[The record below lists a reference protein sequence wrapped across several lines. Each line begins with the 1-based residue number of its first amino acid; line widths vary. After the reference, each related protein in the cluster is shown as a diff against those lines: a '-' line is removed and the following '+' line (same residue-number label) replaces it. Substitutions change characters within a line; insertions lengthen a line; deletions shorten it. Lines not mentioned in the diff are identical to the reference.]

1 MEKILQKIEEL
12 LKNANFE
19 IFSFNFDSTRQNY
32 CYDFIVKKNDLVF
45 IVKAFS
51 NIDNIDIDM
60 LKGIKILSKILK
72 SKPLLIGIKNRYQKL
87 EDNTI
92 YLREDLPF
100 ITIDTLENIL
110 KYQLFP
116 FILARRGGGV
126 VFLDGEIMKEVREE
140 QKISRKELSERIGVT
155 KRTICSY
162 ESENM
167 RPSMEVAEKL
177 EAVLGTDAFLR
188 NINVLDWR
196 FKFNFNEEGVEKDQ
210 ELNPFE
216 EHIQNVIRDI
226 GIRSYFYKKGRFP
239 FEMLISSKDLELE
252 CDNNFYPL
260 FSEIS
265 YIKEHLR
272 KINLSYL
279 RIFAKLFHKH
289 SLWIIKDDIKIPQL
303 LKKEQIPVIKIKK
316 LEKIDDE
323 NEFIEFIQGSEKPAS
338 SNQS

>member
-1 MEKILQKIEEL
+1 MEKILDRIEKL

-19 IFSFNFDSTRQNY
+19 IFSFNFSSKRQNY

-51 NIDNIDIDM
+51 NIDNVDSDM
-60 LKGIKILSKILK
+60 LNGIKLLSKILK
-72 SKPLLIGIKNRYQKL
+72 SKPLLIGVRNRYQSL

-92 YLREDLPF
+92 YMREDLPF

-110 KYQLFP
+110 KQQLFP

-126 VFLDGEIMKEVREE
+126 VFLDGELMKKIREE

-155 KRTICSY
+155 KRTVCSY

-167 RPSMEVAEKL
+167 RPSMDVAEKL
-177 EAVLGTDAFLR
+177 QTVLGTDTFFR

-196 FKFNFNEEGVEKDQ
+196 FKFDFKKDGIEKDQ

-216 EHIQNVIRDI
+216 EHIQNIINDI

-239 FEMLISSKDLELE
+239 FEMLISSKDLDFDCESH
-252 CDNNFYPL
+252 FYPL
-260 FSEIS
+260 FSEVS
-265 YIKEHLR
+265 DIKERLR

-279 RIFAKLFHKH
+279 QIFARLFHKH
-289 SLWIIKDDIKIPQL
+289 PLWIINNDIKIPYL
-303 LKKEQIPVIKIKK
+303 LKKEQIPVIKIRN

-323 NEFIEFIQGSEKPAS
+323 KEFINFIQSSEKSTS
-338 SNQS
+338 SN